1 MVIATSRN
9 IERMAELEFTVRYQ
23 DAEDGWVTASVLE
36 IPGVRTQGAT
46 QAEARENVLDALKLA
61 LEVQGELA
69 AQAAENADGRI
80 EHLAFALTT

>member
-1 MVIATSRN
+1 MAHSRN
-9 IERMAELEFTVRYQ
+9 IEQMAELEFTVRYE
-23 DAEDGWVTASVLE
+23 DAEDGWVMASVLE

-69 AQAAENADGRI
+69 TQSADNADGRI
-80 EHLAFALTT
+80 EHLAFSLTS